1 MGKKCNALTR
11 FLALLCPSK
20 FSKIIFYLVSL
31 VSNSQ
36 LLQISQF
43 MEIIQ
48 QQIADLT
55 HTILRISENETQLQQ
70 QWNLLVCFMLSL
82 PRT

>member
-1 MGKKCNALTR
+1 
-11 FLALLCPSK
+11 
-20 FSKIIFYLVSL
+20 
-31 VSNSQ
+31 
-36 LLQISQF
+36 

-70 QWNLLVCFMLSL
+70 Q
-82 PRT
+82 